1 MIFLNVRYN
10 PFQSW
15 RDYHWEDEED
25 IESAADRYERR
36 EIEKFNRSARQK
48 KKKAEMARIRRMVDM
63 AYDADPRIGMGYF
76 TTRHV
81 DFCRYFRQVGQQVLF
96 LCNIP

>member
-1 MIFLNVRYN
+1 MAFLVLFEKAEFYN

-63 AYDADPRIGMGYF
+63 AYDADPRIGMGYYRF
-76 TTRHV
+76 
-81 DFCRYFRQVGQQVLF
+81 FRSSF
-96 LCNIP
+96 